1 MNTNFKASLALLAG
15 ITLGVASI
23 QALHAQAKAPVPV
36 YVVNEVD
43 VTDQAGFKS
52 YSERQ
57 EVLIKKNGGRYII
70 RGGKI
75 NAIDGT
81 PPKRFGFDHF
91 DLATE
96 RLQATANQVRQFVE
110 SFAVSAPRFYRDEIL

>member
-81 PPKRFGFDHF
+81 RHMARPG
-91 DLATE
+91 
-96 RLQATANQVRQFVE
+96 
-110 SFAVSAPRFYRDEIL
+110 